1 MSGHLTSIE
10 QLRARVA
17 ELEAANEALQFRLS
31 ELVGSPDDGSVDVP
45 GLGRIHM
52 TPQRGLI
59 LRLLLGRKG
68 QMVSLDALYQAMCG
82 HRPDADW
89 PELRMITVHVCH
101 VRKAIRGS
109 AVAIENVW
117 GRGYRLVDV
126 ARAEVGA

>member
-1 MSGHLTSIE
+1 MSE
-10 QLRARVA
+10 VDALRARVA
-17 ELEAANEALQFRLS
+17 DLEAANEALKFQLS
-31 ELVGSPDDGSVDVP
+31 ELVGAADDGTVEVP
-45 GLGRIHM
+45 GLGRIHL

-68 QMVSLDALYQAMCG
+68 QMVSKEALYQAIVG

-89 PELRMITVHVCH
+89 PEQKQIDVQLYW
-101 VRKAIRGS
+101 VRRALRGS

-126 ARAEVGA
+126 AP